1 MQLQANLLAYFVPT
15 DQARCACKILMSTRP
30 GTRHVQSY
38 IDDLR
43 KALLDC
49 TDIMKLE
56 AKFMFKSNLAD
67 WFATLVL
74 PHQN

>member
-1 MQLQANLLAYFVPT
+1 MQLQANLLAYFLRT
-15 DQARCACKILMSTRP
+15 DQARCACKILMSTKQ

-38 IDDLR
+38 IDDLH

-49 TDIMKLE
+49 TDIMKVE
-56 AKFMFKSNLAD
+56 AKFMFESNLVD